1 MVTSVVN
8 EENLWLRWPSRK
20 RQPVNDTWPER
31 GRRPYPLTL
40 LTYGEIA
47 NGVMGSIFSSELS
60 CEWWGEGHLRRP
72 LLEMDSLRK
81 VSEKVSV
88 VGGGDLTRQQHQNQH
103 IRRHLGEKSENPR
116 LCFIIAFPLSPS
128 VPLCLCLSRL
138 ENLNPGIRRWL
149 PASSSGPHLFSYLLL
164 APLGIRYTDFVPNKL
179 HIHGMCESELDL
191 ADGSIDEYDSNKLEE
206 LHTDEGD
213 SRHVDSEYQDCNGGG
228 CNVDASTEDH
238 GNSGNI
244 IGEQFNSPYPVNG
257 SVLLSAK
264 FTGVEDAYTSYVAY
278 TKDIGFAVRK
288 GDSQGLQEKK
298 HYERVDRKR
307 PYKPETRT
315 NCNAKL
321 VVFLDKSCGKW
332 RTKALVEEHNHDLAS
347 PTFTNVITLHRKIT
361 EGHKAHI
368 HSMHE
373 AGFQTTQMMG
383 FFAYMCGGYRNLNFI
398 SKDLYN
404 YMDGV
409 RQSRIVER
417 DAAAEINYLKARL
430 SWIQWQL
437 CNIRIALRSTL
448 VTCFDLMDPKVI
460 VTDGD
465 ESMREAIRSEFSNAA
480 HRLCTW
486 HLARN
491 AIVNIKDKNFCATFE
506 TAIDHYGSRNLG
518 KICEQVLHEGDILRG
533 AKTNRGG
540 LRHCWSYTGTV
551 LVAPRSS
558 CLESFKGPI
567 MCTRYS
573 WIEVL
578 ISMHALCKDAK
589 VAGSNSKDAASDPT
603 GGFCV
608 RYGALWSAF
617 LSMCFQD
624 AQTTET
630 YNTPM
635 TEVARMS
642 REFESIC
649 GIGQSVHRVQAGVDQ
664 IHIRYPKVIRS
675 KGAPRGSMNGN
686 NGRHYQRCFRLGHD

>member
-164 APLGIRYTDFVPNKL
+164 
-179 HIHGMCESELDL
+179 
-191 ADGSIDEYDSNKLEE
+191 LEE

-373 AGFQTTQMMG
+373 AVITTG
-383 FFAYMCGGYRNLNFI
+383 LETLERSA
-398 SKDLYN
+398 SKFY
-404 YMDGV
+404 
-409 RQSRIVER
+409 
-417 DAAAEINYLKARL
+417 
-430 SWIQWQL
+430 
-437 CNIRIALRSTL
+437 
-448 VTCFDLMDPKVI
+448 
-460 VTDGD
+460 
-465 ESMREAIRSEFSNAA
+465 MREIFYE
-480 HRLCTW
+480 
-486 HLARN
+486 
-491 AIVNIKDKNFCATFE
+491 
-506 TAIDHYGSRNLG
+506 
-518 KICEQVLHEGDILRG
+518 
-533 AKTNRGG
+533 
-540 LRHCWSYTGTV
+540 
-551 LVAPRSS
+551 
-558 CLESFKGPI
+558 
-567 MCTRYS
+567 
-573 WIEVL
+573 
-578 ISMHALCKDAK
+578 CKDAK